1 MAGRWCPGRRKPGA
15 LVFPEVVEPQGPTN
29 QVPTKTPVP
38 RLSEAERAGQSSTSG
53 ANLLERIRRMPVRLI
68 LREVTHH
75 GVLGRAREWTDEV
88 CFCRAND
95 VDVSRGRGSQSY
107 MSRRVALFVALVSLA
122 AAL

>member
-75 GVLGRAREWTDEV
+75 GVLGRAREWINEV
-88 CFCRAND
+88 CILRWFARVGLA
-95 VDVSRGRGSQSY
+95 VGRGSQLVICASEY
-107 MSRRVALFVALVSLA
+107 SSTLVSIVCW
-122 AAL
+122 